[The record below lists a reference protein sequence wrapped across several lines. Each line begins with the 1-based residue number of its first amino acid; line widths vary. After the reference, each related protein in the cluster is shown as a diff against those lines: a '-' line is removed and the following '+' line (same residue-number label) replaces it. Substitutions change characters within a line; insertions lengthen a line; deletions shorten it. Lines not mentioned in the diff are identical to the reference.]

1 MISKAIE
8 VIAGFLALY
17 QIIIASR
24 LLPSLGIF
32 IPASEHRAISL
43 FFVLTL
49 IYYYQSFS
57 RKKGIYWLDILLLVS
72 GLIGVGYVAFN
83 YGAIMNYGHYGYL
96 DKKGIILAILAAI
109 SLLESS
115 RRVTGIIF
123 PLLILFFLIITMFQ
137 NYLPSLLH
145 GKGYSIDRLA
155 YSFYAGGGGIFGIP
169 LGVATTILIS
179 FIIFGQL
186 LEKSGAGEWMIRLA
200 LSLAGWSAG
209 GPAKVAVVAS
219 GFFGMISG
227 SPSANVATTG
237 SFTIPLMKKTGYP
250 PKFAAAVEA
259 VASTGG
265 QFMPPVMGAIV
276 FIMAEWLNIPYVRI
290 VGMAFLP
297 AILYFIILFISI
309 HLEAKKQGLLAIPRQ
324 ELPSITK
331 VIKDGWF
338 YLIPFFVLI
347 YFLIIRKYPPEM
359 AVMISIP
366 FLIGISFLTK
376 DKERYLTP
384 LKIWKGLIRAV
395 KSWLTVAIIT
405 ATVGML
411 ISSLELSGLGIKFSR
426 FMVDL
431 SGGNLLPALIMVGIA
446 SFILGMGLDS
456 IPCYIT
462 LTILAAPTLVKLG
475 VPVEVAHLYVI
486 YWGLASFFTPPVCL
500 AVYVACGISG
510 SRIWET
516 GLEAMRLGISV
527 FVIPIAFI
535 YNQALLGRG
544 TIGEI
549 TASIL
554 TAVLGG
560 FFVATGIRGFAFKR
574 LFLWERIFS
583 LIGGLLLIGPTNVW
597 TVVSGFCFGILG
609 MLGRKIILRNS

>member
-186 LEKSGAGEWMIRLA
+186 LEKSGAGEWIIRLA

-276 FIMAEWLNIPYVRI
+276 FIMAEWLNIPYARI

-324 ELPSITK
+324 ELPPITK

-359 AVMISIP
+359 SVMISIP

-384 LKIWKGLIRAV
+384 LNIWKCLIRAV

-405 ATVGML
+405 AIVGML

-431 SGGNLLPALIMVGIA
+431 SGGNLLPALIMVGVA

-510 SRIWET
+510 SKIWET

-609 MLGRKIILRNS
+609 MLGRKIIFRSL